1 MTWSQRRDF
10 QGRNVVVRLRIEVT
24 INTALQLI
32 LRMYT
37 SLL

>member
-1 MTWSQRRDF
+1 MTWSQFRDF